1 MQDGGGQ
8 SITALVLISGGL
20 DSVLAAKLLMR
31 SGINVMGITFRT
43 PFFSGDKA
51 RRSAENAG
59 IDCREVDITVPHLRM
74 LQAPR
79 YGYGKNMNPCIDC
92 HILMVAEA
100 RARMEEWGADF
111 LATGEVLGER
121 PMSQNRSALDL
132 VAKRSGAEGHLLR
145 PLSAKLLEVT
155 VPEQLGW
162 VAREEMLDISGRGRR
177 RQMELATA
185 WGIGEYQTPAG
196 GCLLTDRIF
205 SERLRE
211 LIELAPELQ
220 SDDIE
225 LLKYG
230 RHFLSGGVKVVVG
243 RNHREN
249 EALERLAG
257 PGDVL
262 MWESSQAGPTALLR
276 GFTEEVDEAAK
287 VEAARLLGLYGKS
300 KMPGE
305 PEDMRIVDGTGKR

>member
-1 MQDGGGQ
+1 MQ
-8 SITALVLISGGL
+8 SRVSESKTALVLISGGL

-31 SGINVMGITFRT
+31 CGINVMGITFST
-43 PFFSGDKA
+43 PFFSGEKA
-51 RRSAENAG
+51 KRSAERAG
-59 IDCREVDITVPHLRM
+59 IDCRVVDMTVPHLRM

-121 PMSQNRSALDL
+121 PMSQNRTSLDL
-132 VAKRSGAEGHLLR
+132 VAKRSGAEGYLLR
-145 PLSAKLLEVT
+145 PLSARLLEVT

-162 VAREEMLDISGRGRR
+162 VAREDLLDISGRGRR

-185 WGIGEYQTPAG
+185 WRIAEYQTPAG
-196 GCLLTDRIF
+196 GCLLTDKIF

-211 LIELAPELQ
+211 LADMAGELRPA
-220 SDDIE
+220 DIE

-230 RHFLSGGVKVVVG
+230 RHFRCAAVKVVIG

-249 EALERLAG
+249 EALEKLASA
-257 PGDVL
+257 GDVM
-262 MWESSQAGPTALLR
+262 MWESAVAGPTALLR
-276 GFTEEVDEAAK
+276 AFAGDVSEEART
-287 VEAARLLGLYGKS
+287 EAARLLGLYGKS
-300 KMPGE
+300 KMPGVLSAMHIE
-305 PEDMRIVDGTGKR
+305 SVAGN